1 MAVVEHGKVWAGS
14 LSRLKV
20 RAVPHDEK
28 CAVQNSSHRTKLRRR
43 KRFLGAMI
51 REAKVGT
58 LWFPEMGRGVF
69 DLLVDL
75 VN

>member
-1 MAVVEHGKVWAGS
+1 MGLIPWRAARARVLAVAVVEHGKVWAGS

-43 KRFLGAMI
+43 KRFLGAMLKV
-51 REAKVGT
+51 AKC
-58 LWFPEMGRGVF
+58 
-69 DLLVDL
+69 LVI
-75 VN
+75 

>member
-1 MAVVEHGKVWAGS
+1 MYGVNPVASRQGASSGSGRRRARKVWAGS

-43 KRFLGAMI
+43 KRFLGAMLKV
-51 REAKVGT
+51 AKC
-58 LWFPEMGRGVF
+58 
-69 DLLVDL
+69 LVI
-75 VN
+75 